1 MTASDGRP
9 GGRQVISWALYD
21 WANSAFATT
30 VLAGFFP
37 LFFKKYWSSGSDVTV
52 STFQLGV
59 ANAAASLAVALL
71 APVLGAIADRSGARK
86 RYLLLFAGMGIVMTG
101 CLALVAQGQWPFA
114 IAIYMLALVGF
125 SGANVFYDALILD
138 AAPHGRIDRVSAL
151 GFALGYLGGG
161 VLFSANVAMTLW
173 PGTFGLA
180 DATAAVK
187 LSFVSVAV
195 WWALFSL
202 PLLFFFR
209 EVPLSERVTGWA
221 AVKSGFVQIAGTFH
235 ALRHMR
241 VVLVFLF
248 AYWLYIDGVHTVI
261 RMAIDYGLA
270 IGLNAND
277 LIVALLLT
285 QFIGFPSAIL
295 FGRLS
300 EGIGAKPGIFI
311 GLGVYIFACVWG
323 YSMTESWE
331 FYVLAG
337 VIGLVQGGVQALSRG
352 LYARLIPANKSGE
365 FFGFYNMLGK
375 FAAILGPLIMG
386 VVSVTTGNPRLS
398 ILAIIVLFVA
408 GGGLLL
414 AVNEREGVEHAHA
427 LARI

>member
-1 MTASDGRP
+1 MTTSDGRP
-9 GGRQVISWALYD
+9 GGRQVIAWALYD

-37 LFFKKYWSSGSDVTV
+37 LFFKKYWSAGSDVTV

-59 ANAAASLAVALL
+59 ANAAASLVVALL
-71 APVLGAIADRSGARK
+71 APILGAIADRSGARK
-86 RYLLLFAGMGIVMTG
+86 RYLLLFAGMGIVMSG
-101 CLALVAQGQWPFA
+101 CLALVAKGQWPIA
-114 IAIYMLALVGF
+114 VAIYLFALIGF
-125 SGANVFYDALILD
+125 SGANVFYDALLLD

-161 VLFSANVAMTLW
+161 VLFSFNVALTLW
-173 PGTFGLA
+173 PGAFGLA
-180 DATAAVK
+180 DAAAAVK
-187 LSFVSVAV
+187 VSFLSVAI
-195 WWALFSL
+195 WWALFSI
-202 PLLFFFR
+202 PLLLFFR
-209 EVPLSERVTGWA
+209 EVPLFERVAGRA
-221 AVKSGFVQIAGTFH
+221 AVRAGFAQIRATFG

-241 VVLVFLF
+241 VVVLFLL

-270 IGLNAND
+270 IGLDAND

-285 QFIGFPSAIL
+285 QFIGFPAAL
-295 FGRLS
+295 VFGRLG
-300 EGIGAKPGIFI
+300 ERIGAKTAILI
-311 GLGVYIFACVWG
+311 GLGVYVFACVWG
-323 YSMTESWE
+323 YFIHESWE

-337 VIGLVQGGVQALSRG
+337 IIGLVQGGVQALSRA

-386 VVSVTTGNPRLS
+386 VVSVATGDPRLS

-408 GGGLLL
+408 GGALLL
-414 AVNEREGVEHAHA
+414 AVNERHGVEHAHA
-427 LARI
+427 LARV

>member
-1 MTASDGRP
+1 MTTSDARP
-9 GGRQVISWALYD
+9 GGRQVIVWAFYD

-37 LFFKKYWSSGSDVTV
+37 LFFKKYWSAGSDVTV

-59 ANAAASLAVALL
+59 ANATASLVVAIL
-71 APVLGAIADRSGARK
+71 APILGAIADRSGARK
-86 RYLLLFAGMGIVMTG
+86 RYLLLFAGMGVVMTG
-101 CLALVAQGQWPFA
+101 S
-114 IAIYMLALVGF
+114 LALVGAGQWPMAVGIYLFALIGF
-125 SGANVFYDALILD
+125 SGSNLFYDALILD
-138 AAPHGRIDRVSAL
+138 AAPHGRIDRVSTL

-161 VLFSANVAMTLW
+161 VLFSFNVALTLW
-173 PGTFGLA
+173 PESFGLA

-187 LSFVSVAV
+187 VSFVSVAI

-209 EVPLSERVTGWA
+209 EIPLSDRVGGWA
-221 AVKSGFVQIAGTFH
+221 AVTAGFSQLAGTFR

-241 VVLVFLF
+241 VVFVFLL

-270 IGLNAND
+270 IGLEAND

-285 QFIGFPSAIL
+285 QFVGFPAAL
-295 FGRLS
+295 VFGRLG
-300 EGIGAKPGIFI
+300 ERIGAKTAILM
-311 GLGVYIFACVWG
+311 GLLVYIFVCVWG
-323 YSMTESWE
+323 YTMREPWE

-337 VIGLVQGGVQALSRG
+337 TIGLVQGGVQALSRA
-352 LYARLIPANKSGE
+352 LYARLIPANKAGE

-386 VVSVTTGNPRLS
+386 VVSVATGDPRLS

-414 AVNEREGVEHAHA
+414 AVNEGQGVEHAHA
-427 LARI
+427 LAQD

>member
-1 MTASDGRP
+1 MTTADGRP
-9 GGRQVISWALYD
+9 AHRQVISWALYD

-37 LFFKKYWSSGSDVTV
+37 LFFKKYWSAGSDVTV

-59 ANAAASLAVALL
+59 ANAVASLAVAVL

-101 CLALVAQGQWPFA
+101 CLALAAKGQWPLA
-114 IAIYMLALVGF
+114 IAVYMFALIGF
-125 SGANVFYDALILD
+125 SGANVFYDALLLD
-138 AAPHGRIDRVSAL
+138 AAPHGRIDRVSAF

-161 VLFSANVAMTLW
+161 VLFSVNVAMTLW
-173 PGTFGLA
+173 PGSFGLA

-187 LSFVSVAV
+187 VSFLSVAL

-202 PLLFFFR
+202 PLLFYFR
-209 EVPLSERVTGWA
+209 EVPLSERVAGWS
-221 AVKSGFVQIAGTFH
+221 AVKSGFAQIAGTFR

-241 VVLVFLF
+241 VVLVFLL

-261 RMAIDYGLA
+261 RMAVDYGLA

-285 QFIGFPSAIL
+285 QFIGFPAALI
-295 FGRLS
+295 FGRLG
-300 EGIGAKPGIFI
+300 ERTGAKTGIFI
-311 GLGVYIFACVWG
+311 GLGVYIFVCIWG
-323 YSMTESWE
+323 YSMRESWE

-337 VIGLVQGGVQALSRG
+337 MIGLVQGGVQALSRG

-386 VVSVTTGNPRLS
+386 VVSVTSGDPRLS

-408 GGGLLL
+408 GGALLL
-414 AVNEREGVEHAHA
+414 TVNERDGIEHAHA
-427 LARI
+427 LTRA

>member
-1 MTASDGRP
+1 MAISDGRR
-9 GGRQVISWALYD
+9 GKRQVMAWALYD

-37 LFFKKYWSSGSDVTV
+37 LFFKRYWSTAGDVTV

-59 ANAAASLAVALL
+59 ANASASLAVALL

-86 RYLLLFAGMGIVMTG
+86 RYLLLFAAMGIVMSG
-101 CLALVAQGQWPFA
+101 CLALVARGQWP
-114 IAIYMLALVGF
+114 IALLIYLFALVGF
-125 SGANVFYDALILD
+125 SGANVFYDALLLD

-161 VLFSANVAMTLW
+161 LLFSVNVAMTLW
-173 PGTFGLA
+173 PAAFGLA

-187 LSFVSVAV
+187 IAFVSVAI
-195 WWALFSL
+195 WWAVFSL
-202 PLLFFFR
+202 PLLFYFR
-209 EVPLSERVTGWA
+209 EVPLAERIGGWA
-221 AVKSGFVQIAGTFH
+221 AVRSGFAQLLRTFR

-241 VVLVFLF
+241 VVFIFLL
-248 AYWLYIDGVHTVI
+248 AYWLYIDGVYTVI

-285 QFIGFPSAIL
+285 QFVGFPAAVA
-295 FGRLS
+295 FGRLG
-300 EGIGAKPGIFI
+300 ERIGAKTAILV
-311 GLGVYIFACVWG
+311 GLGVYVLACLWG
-323 YSMTESWE
+323 YFMRESWE
-331 FYVLAG
+331 FFLLAG
-337 VIGLVQGGVQALSRG
+337 VIGLVQGGVQALSRA

-375 FAAILGPLIMG
+375 FATILGPLLMG
-386 VVSVTTGNPRLS
+386 VVSIASGDPRLS
-398 ILAIIVLFVA
+398 ILSIIVLLVM
-408 GGGLLL
+408 GGALLL
-414 AVNEREGVEHAHA
+414 AVDEGAGVERAHA
-427 LARI
+427 LARV

>member
-101 CLALVAQGQWPFA
+101 CLALVAEGQWPFA
-114 IAIYMLALVGF
+114 IAIYMFALVGF

-173 PGTFGLA
+173 PGAFGLA

-277 LIVALLLT
+277 LIVALLMT
-285 QFIGFPSAIL
+285 QFIGFPCALL
-295 FGRLS
+295 FGRLGES
-300 EGIGAKPGIFI
+300 IGAKAGILI

-386 VVSVTTGNPRLS
+386 VVSVTTGDPRLS

>member
-1 MTASDGRP
+1 MTTSDARP
-9 GGRQVISWALYD
+9 GGRQVMSWALYD

-37 LFFKKYWSSGSDVTV
+37 LFFKKYWSAGSDVTV

-59 ANAAASLAVALL
+59 ANAVASLVVALM

-86 RYLLLFAGMGIVMTG
+86 RYLLLFAGMGVVMTG
-101 CLALVAQGQWPFA
+101 CMALVGAGQWPVAVGIYLFA
-114 IAIYMLALVGF
+114 LIGF
-125 SGANVFYDALILD
+125 SGSNVFYDALLLD

-161 VLFSANVAMTLW
+161 VLFSFNVALTLW
-173 PGTFGLA
+173 PETFGLA

-187 LSFVSVAV
+187 VSFVSVAI

-202 PLLFFFR
+202 PLLFYFR
-209 EVPLSERVTGWA
+209 EIPLSDQVRGWA
-221 AVKSGFVQIAGTFH
+221 AVRSGISQLAGTFR

-270 IGLNAND
+270 IGLEAND

-285 QFIGFPSAIL
+285 QFVGFPIGGGFRAPGRGNRRENRDSPWPGGVRLCLHLGIL
-295 FGRLS
+295 HT
-300 EGIGAKPGIFI
+300 GA
-311 GLGVYIFACVWG
+311 LGVLRPRRHHRPGAGRRAGTVPSPLRAPHPSQQVRGILRLLQHAG
-323 YSMTESWE
+323 QNSPPSSGPSSW
-331 FYVLAG
+331 AW
-337 VIGLVQGGVQALSRG
+337 
-352 LYARLIPANKSGE
+352 
-365 FFGFYNMLGK
+365 
-375 FAAILGPLIMG
+375 
-386 VVSVTTGNPRLS
+386 
-398 ILAIIVLFVA
+398 
-408 GGGLLL
+408 
-414 AVNEREGVEHAHA
+414 
-427 LARI
+427 

>member
-101 CLALVAQGQWPFA
+101 CLALVAEGQWPFA
-114 IAIYMLALVGF
+114 IAIYMFALVGF

-173 PGTFGLA
+173 PGAFGLA

-277 LIVALLLT
+277 LIVALLMT
-285 QFIGFPSAIL
+285 QFIGFPCALL
-295 FGRLS
+295 FGRLGES
-300 EGIGAKPGIFI
+300 IGAKAGILI

-337 VIGLVQGGVQALSRG
+337 VIGLVQGGVQVLSRG

-386 VVSVTTGNPRLS
+386 VVSVTTGDPRLS

>member
-1 MTASDGRP
+1 MTTSDGRP
-9 GGRQVISWALYD
+9 GGRQVIAWALYD

-37 LFFKKYWSSGSDVTV
+37 LFFKKYWSAGSDVTV

-59 ANAAASLAVALL
+59 ANATASLVVAVM

-86 RYLLLFAGMGIVMTG
+86 RYLLLFAGMGVVMTG
-101 CLALVAQGQWPFA
+101 SLALVAQGQWPA
-114 IAIYMLALVGF
+114 AVAIYLFALVGF
-125 SGANVFYDALILD
+125 SGGNVFYDALLLD

-161 VLFSANVAMTLW
+161 VLFSFNVVLTLW
-173 PGTFGLA
+173 PEKFGLP

-187 LSFVSVAV
+187 ASFVSVAI
-195 WWALFSL
+195 WWAVFSI
-202 PLLFFFR
+202 PLMVFFR
-209 EVPLSERVTGWA
+209 EVPLSERVGGWA
-221 AVKSGFVQIAGTFH
+221 AVKAGFGQLAGTFR
-235 ALRHMR
+235 AVRHMR
-241 VVLVFLF
+241 VVFVFLI

-261 RMAIDYGLA
+261 RMAVDYGLA
-270 IGLNAND
+270 IGLDAND

-285 QFIGFPSAIL
+285 QFVGFPAAMV
-295 FGRLS
+295 FGRLG
-300 EGIGAKPGIFI
+300 ERIGAKTAILI
-311 GLGVYIFACVWG
+311 GLCVYVFACVWG
-323 YSMTESWE
+323 YSMRESWE

-337 VIGLVQGGVQALSRG
+337 VIGLVQGGVQALSRA
-352 LYARLIPANKSGE
+352 LYARLIPANKTGE

-386 VVSVTTGNPRLS
+386 VVSVTTGDPRLS

-408 GGGLLL
+408 GGALLL
-414 AVNEREGVEHAHA
+414 AVNERAGVEHAHA
-427 LARI
+427 LARV

>member
-1 MTASDGRP
+1 M
-9 GGRQVISWALYD
+9 SWALYD

-37 LFFKKYWSSGSDVTV
+37 LFFKKYWSAGSDVTV

-59 ANAAASLAVALL
+59 ANAVASLVVALL

-86 RYLLLFAGMGIVMTG
+86 RYLLLFAGMGVVMTG
-101 CLALVAQGQWPFA
+101 CMALVGAGQWPVAVGIYLFA
-114 IAIYMLALVGF
+114 LIGF
-125 SGANVFYDALILD
+125 SGSNVFYDALLLD
-138 AAPHGRIDRVSAL
+138 AAPHGRIERVSAL

-161 VLFSANVAMTLW
+161 VLFSFNVALTLW
-173 PGTFGLA
+173 PETFGLA

-187 LSFVSVAV
+187 VSFVSVAI

-202 PLLFFFR
+202 PLLFYFR
-209 EVPLSERVTGWA
+209 EIPLSDQVRGWA
-221 AVKSGFVQIAGTFH
+221 AVRSGISQLAGTFR

-241 VVLVFLF
+241 VVLVFLL

-270 IGLNAND
+270 IGLEAND

-285 QFIGFPSAIL
+285 QFVGFPSAVV
-295 FGRLS
+295 FGRLG
-300 EGIGAKPGIFI
+300 EAIGAKTAILL
-311 GLGVYIFACVWG
+311 GLVVYVFVCIWG
-323 YSMTESWE
+323 YYIQEPWE
-331 FYVLAG
+331 FFVLAG
-337 VIGLVQGGVQALSRG
+337 TIGLVQGGVQALSRA

-386 VVSVTTGNPRLS
+386 VVSITTGDPRIS
-398 ILAIIVLFVA
+398 ILAIIVLFLA

-414 AVNEREGVEHAHA
+414 AVNERDGIEHAHA
-427 LARI
+427 LARA

>member
-221 AVKSGFVQIAGTFH
+221 AVKSGFAQIAGTFR

-241 VVLVFLF
+241 VVLVFLL

>member
-1 MTASDGRP
+1 MTTSDGRP
-9 GGRQVISWALYD
+9 GGRQVIAWALYD

-30 VLAGFFP
+30 VLAGVFP
-37 LFFKKYWSSGSDVTV
+37 LFFKKYWSAGSDVTV

-59 ANAAASLAVALL
+59 ANAAASLAVAIM
-71 APVLGAIADRSGARK
+71 APFLGAIADRSGARK

-101 CLALVAQGQWPFA
+101 CLALVAEGQWPFA
-114 IAIYMLALVGF
+114 VAIYLFALVGF
-125 SGANVFYDALILD
+125 SGGNVFYDALLLD
-138 AAPHGRIDRVSAL
+138 AAPYGRIDRVSAL

-161 VLFSANVAMTLW
+161 VLFSFNVMLTLW
-173 PGTFGLA
+173 PETFGLP

-187 LSFVSVAV
+187 LSFLSVAI
-195 WWALFSL
+195 WWAVFSI
-202 PLLFFFR
+202 PLLVFFR
-209 EVPLSERVTGWA
+209 EIPLSERVSGWA
-221 AVKSGFVQIAGTFH
+221 AVAAGFGQLMGTFH

-241 VVLVFLF
+241 VVFVLLL

-261 RMAIDYGLA
+261 RMAVDYGLG
-270 IGLNAND
+270 IGLDAND

-285 QFIGFPSAIL
+285 QFVGFPAAVI
-295 FGRLS
+295 FGRLG
-300 EGIGAKPGIFI
+300 ERIGAKTAILI
-311 GLGVYIFACVWG
+311 GLGVYVFACVWG
-323 YSMTESWE
+323 YSMRESWE

-337 VIGLVQGGVQALSRG
+337 VIGLVQGGVQALSRA

-386 VVSVTTGNPRLS
+386 VVSVATGDPRLS

-408 GGGLLL
+408 GGALLL
-414 AVNEREGVEHAHA
+414 VVNERRGVEHAHA
-427 LARI
+427 LARV

>member
-1 MTASDGRP
+1 MKPSDGRP
-9 GGRQVISWALYD
+9 VGRQTLSWALYD

-37 LFFKKYWSSGSDVTV
+37 LFFKKYWSAGSDVTV

-59 ANAAASLAVALL
+59 ANATASLAVAAL
-71 APVLGAIADRSGARK
+71 APILGAIADRSGARK

-101 CLALVAQGQWPFA
+101 CLALVAQGQWPIAVFIYLFA
-114 IAIYMLALVGF
+114 LIGF
-125 SGANVFYDALILD
+125 SGANVFYDALLLD

-161 VLFSANVAMTLW
+161 VLFSFNVILTLY
-173 PGTFGLA
+173 PTSFGLP

-187 LSFVSVAV
+187 VSFVSVAI
-195 WWALFSL
+195 WWAVFSI
-202 PLLFFFR
+202 PLVVSFR
-209 EVPLSERVTGWA
+209 EIPLSQPLTGWA
-221 AVKSGFVQIAGTFH
+221 AVKAGFSQLSGTFQ

-241 VVLVFLF
+241 VVFLF
-248 AYWLYIDGVHTVI
+248 LIAYWLYIDGVHTII
-261 RMAIDYGLA
+261 RMAMDYALA
-270 IGLNAND
+270 IGLNSNR

-285 QFIGFPSAIL
+285 QFVGFPAAL
-295 FGRLS
+295 AFGRL
-300 EGIGAKPGIFI
+300 GDRIGAKPAILA
-311 GLGVYIFACVWG
+311 GLGVYVFACVWG
-323 YSMTESWE
+323 YFMRETWE
-331 FYVLAG
+331 FFVLAG
-337 VIGLVQGGVQALSRG
+337 LIGLVMGGVQALSRA

-386 VVSVTTGNPRLS
+386 VVSVVTGEPRLS
-398 ILAIIVLFVA
+398 ILAVIVLFVA
-408 GGGLLL
+408 GGALLL

-427 LARI
+427 LARV

>member
-1 MTASDGRP
+1 MTTSDARP
-9 GGRQVISWALYD
+9 GGRQVISWAFYD

-37 LFFKKYWSSGSDVTV
+37 LFFKKYWSAGSDVTV

-59 ANAAASLAVALL
+59 ANATASLVVALL
-71 APVLGAIADRSGARK
+71 APILGAIADRSGARK
-86 RYLLLFAGMGIVMTG
+86 RYLLLFAGMGVVMTG
-101 CLALVAQGQWPFA
+101 CLALVAEGQWP
-114 IAIYMLALVGF
+114 IAVGIYLFALVGF
-125 SGANVFYDALILD
+125 SGSNVFYDALILD
-138 AAPHGRIDRVSAL
+138 AAPYGRIDRVSAL

-161 VLFSANVAMTLW
+161 VLFSFNVALTLW
-173 PGTFGLA
+173 PETFGLA
-180 DATAAVK
+180 NATAAVK
-187 LSFVSVAV
+187 VSFVSVAI

-209 EVPLSERVTGWA
+209 EIPLSDRVGGWA
-221 AVKSGFVQIAGTFH
+221 AVKSGFSQLRGTFH

-241 VVLVFLF
+241 VVFVFLL
-248 AYWLYIDGVHTVI
+248 AYWLYIDGVHTII

-270 IGLNAND
+270 IGLEAND

-285 QFIGFPSAIL
+285 QFVGFPAAL
-295 FGRLS
+295 AFGRLG
-300 EGIGAKPGIFI
+300 ERIGAKTAILM
-311 GLGVYIFACVWG
+311 GLVVYIFVCVWG
-323 YSMTESWE
+323 YSMRESWE

-337 VIGLVQGGVQALSRG
+337 VIGLVQGGVQALSRA

-386 VVSVTTGNPRLS
+386 VVSVTTGDPRLS
-398 ILAIIVLFVA
+398 ILAVIVLFVA

-427 LARI
+427 LART

>member
-1 MTASDGRP
+1 MTTSDGRS

-37 LFFKKYWSSGSDVTV
+37 LFFKKYWSAGSDVTV

-59 ANAAASLAVALL
+59 ANAAGSLVVALL

-101 CLALVAQGQWPFA
+101 SLALVAKGQWPIA
-114 IAIYMLALVGF
+114 VAIYLFAVVGF
-125 SGANVFYDALILD
+125 SGGNVFYDALLLD
-138 AAPHGRIDRVSAL
+138 AAPRGRIDRVSAF

-161 VLFSANVAMTLW
+161 VLFSFNVVLTLW
-173 PGTFGLA
+173 PGTFGLP

-187 LSFVSVAV
+187 VSFLSVAI

-202 PLLFFFR
+202 PLLISFR
-209 EVPLSERVTGWA
+209 ETPPAQRVGGWA
-221 AVKSGFVQIAGTFH
+221 AVNAGFVQLTGTFR

-241 VVLVFLF
+241 VVFVFLV
-248 AYWLYIDGVHTVI
+248 AYWLYIDGVHTII

-270 IGLNAND
+270 IGLDAND

-285 QFIGFPSAIL
+285 QFVGFPAAL
-295 FGRLS
+295 VFGRLG
-300 EGIGAKPGIFI
+300 ERIGAKTGILI
-311 GLGVYIFACVWG
+311 GLGVYIFVSVWG
-323 YSMTESWE
+323 YFMRESWE

-337 VIGLVQGGVQALSRG
+337 TIGLVQGGVQALSRA

-386 VVSVTTGNPRLS
+386 VVSVVTGNPRLS

-408 GGGLLL
+408 GGALLM
-414 AVNEREGVEHAHA
+414 AVNERDGVERAQA
-427 LARI
+427 LARG

>member
-1 MTASDGRP
+1 MTTSNGRL
-9 GGRQVISWALYD
+9 GRRQVISWALYD

-37 LFFKKYWSSGSDVTV
+37 LFFKKYWSAGSDVAV

-59 ANAAASLAVALL
+59 ANSTASLVVALL
-71 APVLGAIADRSGARK
+71 APVLGAIADCSGARK
-86 RYLLLFAGMGIVMTG
+86 RYLLLFAGMGVVMTG
-101 CLALVAQGQWPFA
+101 SLALVSEGQWPVA
-114 IAIYMLALVGF
+114 VAIYLLALVGF
-125 SGANVFYDALILD
+125 SGSNVFYDALLLD
-138 AAPHGRIDRVSAL
+138 AAPRARIGRVSAL

-161 VLFSANVAMTLW
+161 VLFSFNVALTLW
-173 PGTFGLA
+173 PETFGLP

-187 LSFVSVAV
+187 ISFLSVAI

-209 EVPLSERVTGWA
+209 ETPPSERVGGWA
-221 AVKSGFVQIAGTFH
+221 AVSAGFAKLMGTLRT
-235 ALRHMR
+235 LRHMR
-241 VVLVFLF
+241 VLVVFLV

-270 IGLNAND
+270 IGLEAND

-285 QFIGFPSAIL
+285 QFVGFPAALI
-295 FGRLS
+295 FGRLG
-300 EGIGAKPGIFI
+300 ERIGAKIAILI
-311 GLGVYIFACVWG
+311 GLGVYVFACVWG
-323 YSMTESWE
+323 YFIRESWE

-337 VIGLVQGGVQALSRG
+337 VIGLVQGGVQALSRAF
-352 LYARLIPANKSGE
+352 YARLIPANRSGE

-386 VVSVTTGNPRLS
+386 VVSIATGNPRLS

-408 GGGLLL
+408 GGALLVTVKEPL
-414 AVNEREGVEHAHA
+414 
-427 LARI
+427 

>member
-1 MTASDGRP
+1 MTTADGRP
-9 GGRQVISWALYD
+9 PHRQVISWAFYD

-37 LFFKKYWSSGSDVTV
+37 LFFKKYWSAGSDVTV

-59 ANAAASLAVALL
+59 ANAVASLVVAVL
-71 APVLGAIADRSGARK
+71 APILGAIADRSGARK
-86 RYLLLFAGMGIVMTG
+86 RYLLLFAGMGVVMTG
-101 CLALVAQGQWPFA
+101 SLALVAQGQWPYA
-114 IAIYMLALVGF
+114 VAIYMFALVGF

-138 AAPHGRIDRVSAL
+138 AAPHGKIDRVSAF

-161 VLFSANVAMTLW
+161 VLFSVNVAMTLW
-173 PGTFGLA
+173 PASFGLA

-187 LSFVSVAV
+187 VSFLSVAV

-202 PLLFFFR
+202 PLLLYFR
-209 EVPLSERVTGWA
+209 EVPLSERVTGWS
-221 AVKSGFVQIAGTFH
+221 AVKSGLAQLAGTFR

-241 VVLVFLF
+241 VVLVFLL

-261 RMAIDYGLA
+261 RMAVDYGLA

-285 QFIGFPSAIL
+285 QFIGFPSAL
-295 FGRLS
+295 VFGRLG
-300 EGIGAKPGIFI
+300 ERIGAKTGILI
-311 GLGVYIFACVWG
+311 GLVVYIFVCVWG
-323 YSMTESWE
+323 YSMRESWE

-337 VIGLVQGGVQALSRG
+337 TIGLVQGGVQALSRG

-386 VVSVTTGNPRLS
+386 AVSITTGDPRLS

-408 GGGLLL
+408 GGALLL
-414 AVNEREGVEHAHA
+414 SVNEGDGVEHAHA
-427 LARI
+427 LTRT

>member
-1 MTASDGRP
+1 MTSANGRP
-9 GGRQVISWALYD
+9 PHRQVISWALYD

-37 LFFKKYWSSGSDVTV
+37 LFFKKYWSAGSDVTV

-59 ANAAASLAVALL
+59 ANAVASLVVAVL
-71 APVLGAIADRSGARK
+71 APILGAIADRSGARK
-86 RYLLLFAGMGIVMTG
+86 RYLLLFAGMGVVMTG
-101 CLALVAQGQWPFA
+101 SLALVAQGQWPYA
-114 IAIYMLALVGF
+114 VAIYMFALVGF

-138 AAPHGRIDRVSAL
+138 AAPHGKIDRVSAF

-161 VLFSANVAMTLW
+161 VLFSVNVAMTLW
-173 PGTFGLA
+173 PASFGLA

-187 LSFVSVAV
+187 VSFLSVAV

-202 PLLFFFR
+202 PLLLYFR
-209 EVPLSERVTGWA
+209 EVPLSERVTGWS
-221 AVKSGFVQIAGTFH
+221 AVKSGLAQLAGTFR

-241 VVLVFLF
+241 VVLVFLL

-261 RMAIDYGLA
+261 RMAVDYGLA

-285 QFIGFPSAIL
+285 QFIGFPSAL
-295 FGRLS
+295 VFGRLG
-300 EGIGAKPGIFI
+300 ERIGAKTGILI
-311 GLGVYIFACVWG
+311 GLVVYIFVCVWG
-323 YSMTESWE
+323 YSMRESWE

-337 VIGLVQGGVQALSRG
+337 TIGLVQGGVQALSRG

-386 VVSVTTGNPRLS
+386 AVSITTGDPRLS

-408 GGGLLL
+408 GGALLL
-414 AVNEREGVEHAHA
+414 SVNEGDGVEHAHA
-427 LARI
+427 LTRT

>member
-1 MTASDGRP
+1 MTTSDARP
-9 GGRQVISWALYD
+9 GGRQVIAWAFYD

-37 LFFKKYWSSGSDVTV
+37 LFFKKYWSAGSDVTV

-59 ANAAASLAVALL
+59 ANAAASLVVALL
-71 APVLGAIADRSGARK
+71 APILGAIADRSGARK

-101 CLALVAQGQWPFA
+101 S
-114 IAIYMLALVGF
+114 LALVGAGQWPMAVGIYLFALIGF
-125 SGANVFYDALILD
+125 SGSNLFYDALILD
-138 AAPHGRIDRVSAL
+138 AAPHGRIDRVSTF

-161 VLFSANVAMTLW
+161 VLFSFNVALTLW
-173 PGTFGLA
+173 PESFGLA

-187 LSFVSVAV
+187 VSFVSVAV

-202 PLLFFFR
+202 PLMFFFR
-209 EVPLSERVTGWA
+209 EIPLSDRVGGWA
-221 AVKSGFVQIAGTFH
+221 AVRAGFSQLTGTFR

-241 VVLVFLF
+241 VVFVFLL

-261 RMAIDYGLA
+261 RMAVDYGLA
-270 IGLNAND
+270 IGLDAND

-285 QFIGFPSAIL
+285 QFVGFPAAL
-295 FGRLS
+295 VFGRLG
-300 EGIGAKPGIFI
+300 ERIGAKTAILM
-311 GLGVYIFACVWG
+311 GLLVYIFVCVWG
-323 YSMTESWE
+323 YTMRESWE

-337 VIGLVQGGVQALSRG
+337 TIGLVQGGVQALSRA
-352 LYARLIPANKSGE
+352 LYARLIPANKAGE

-386 VVSVTTGNPRLS
+386 VVSVATGDPRLS

-414 AVNEREGVEHAHA
+414 AVNEGEGVEHAHA
-427 LARI
+427 LAQD

>member
-1 MTASDGRP
+1 MTTSDGRP

-37 LFFKKYWSSGSDVTV
+37 LFFKKYWSAGSDVTV

-59 ANAAASLAVALL
+59 ANATASLMVAVL

-86 RYLLLFAGMGIVMTG
+86 RYLILFAGMGVVMTG
-101 CLALVAQGQWPFA
+101 CLALVAEGQWP
-114 IAIYMLALVGF
+114 IAVGIYLFALVGF
-125 SGANVFYDALILD
+125 SGANVFYDALLLD

-151 GFALGYLGGG
+151 GFGLGYLGGG
-161 VLFSANVAMTLW
+161 VLFSFNVALTLW
-173 PGTFGLA
+173 PETFGLA

-187 LSFVSVAV
+187 VSFVSVAV

-202 PLLFFFR
+202 PLILFFR
-209 EVPLSERVTGWA
+209 EVPLAEPV
-221 AVKSGFVQIAGTFH
+221 SGFAAIGSGFAQLVGTFR
-235 ALRHMR
+235 AIRHLR
-241 VVLVFLF
+241 VVFVFLI

-270 IGLNAND
+270 IGLDAND

-285 QFIGFPSAIL
+285 QFIGFPSAIV
-295 FGRLS
+295 FGRIG
-300 EGIGAKPGIFI
+300 ERAGAKGTIVA
-311 GLGVYIFACVWG
+311 GLCVYVFACVWG
-323 YSMTESWE
+323 YSMEESWE
-331 FYVLAG
+331 FYVLAV
-337 VIGLVQGGVQALSRG
+337 VIGLVQGGVQALSRA
-352 LYARLIPANKSGE
+352 LYARLIPANKTGE

-386 VVSVTTGNPRLS
+386 VVAVATGDPRLS

-408 GGGLLL
+408 GGVLLL
-414 AVNEREGVEHAHA
+414 LVNEREGAEHAHA
-427 LARI
+427 LARS

>member
-331 FYVLAG
+331 F
-337 VIGLVQGGVQALSRG
+337 
-352 LYARLIPANKSGE
+352 
-365 FFGFYNMLGK
+365 
-375 FAAILGPLIMG
+375 
-386 VVSVTTGNPRLS
+386 
-398 ILAIIVLFVA
+398 
-408 GGGLLL
+408 
-414 AVNEREGVEHAHA
+414 
-427 LARI
+427 

>member
-1 MTASDGRP
+1 MTPSDGRS

-37 LFFKKYWSSGSDVTV
+37 LFFKKYWSTGSDVTV

-59 ANAAASLAVALL
+59 ANATASLVVALL

-86 RYLLLFAGMGIVMTG
+86 RYLLLFAGMGVVMTG
-101 CLALVAQGQWPFA
+101 CLALVAEGQWPIA
-114 IAIYMLALVGF
+114 VAIYLFALVGF
-125 SGANVFYDALILD
+125 SGGNVFYDALLLD
-138 AAPHGRIDRVSAL
+138 AAPHDRIDRVSAF

-161 VLFSANVAMTLW
+161 VLFSFNVGLTLW
-173 PGTFGLA
+173 PETFGLP
-180 DATAAVK
+180 DATVAVK
-187 LSFVSVAV
+187 VSFLSVAI

-202 PLLFFFR
+202 PLLLFFR
-209 EVPLSERVTGWA
+209 EIPLSERVGGWA
-221 AVKSGFVQIAGTFH
+221 AVKAGLAQLMGTFR

-241 VVLVFLF
+241 VVFVFLI

-270 IGLNAND
+270 IGLEAND

-285 QFIGFPSAIL
+285 QFVGFPAAL
-295 FGRLS
+295 VFGRLG
-300 EGIGAKPGIFI
+300 ERIGAKTAILI

-323 YSMTESWE
+323 YSIHESWE

-337 VIGLVQGGVQALSRG
+337 LIGLVQGGVQALSRS

-386 VVSVTTGNPRLS
+386 VVSVATGDPRLS
-398 ILAIIVLFVA
+398 ILAVIVLFVA
-408 GGGLLL
+408 GGAVLL

-427 LARI
+427 LARV

>member
-1 MTASDGRP
+1 MTTSNGRL
-9 GGRQVISWALYD
+9 GRRQVISWALYD

-37 LFFKKYWSSGSDVTV
+37 LFFKKYWSAGSDVAV

-59 ANAAASLAVALL
+59 ANSTASLVVALL
-71 APVLGAIADRSGARK
+71 APVLGAIADCSGARK
-86 RYLLLFAGMGIVMTG
+86 RYLLLFAGMGVVMTG
-101 CLALVAQGQWPFA
+101 SLALVSEGQWPVA
-114 IAIYMLALVGF
+114 VAIYLLALVGF
-125 SGANVFYDALILD
+125 SGSNVFYDALLLD
-138 AAPHGRIDRVSAL
+138 AAPRARIGRVSAL

-161 VLFSANVAMTLW
+161 VLFSFNVALTLW
-173 PGTFGLA
+173 PETFGLP

-187 LSFVSVAV
+187 ISFLSVAI

-202 PLLFFFR
+202 PLLFIFR
-209 EVPLSERVTGWA
+209 ETPPSERVGGWA
-221 AVKSGFVQIAGTFH
+221 AVSAGFAKLMGTLRT
-235 ALRHMR
+235 LRHMR
-241 VVLVFLF
+241 VLVVFLV

-270 IGLNAND
+270 IGLEAND

-285 QFIGFPSAIL
+285 QFVGFPAALI
-295 FGRLS
+295 FGRLG
-300 EGIGAKPGIFI
+300 ERIGAKHAILI
-311 GLGVYIFACVWG
+311 GLGVYVFACVWG
-323 YSMTESWE
+323 YFIRESWE

-337 VIGLVQGGVQALSRG
+337 VIGLVQGGVQALSRAF
-352 LYARLIPANKSGE
+352 YARLIPANRSGE

-386 VVSVTTGNPRLS
+386 VVSIATGNPRLS

-408 GGGLLL
+408 GGALLVTVKEPL
-414 AVNEREGVEHAHA
+414 
-427 LARI
+427 

>member
-1 MTASDGRP
+1 MTTSDARP
-9 GGRQVISWALYD
+9 GGRQVMSWALYD

-37 LFFKKYWSSGSDVTV
+37 LFFKKYWSAGSDVTV

-59 ANAAASLAVALL
+59 ANAAASLVVALL
-71 APVLGAIADRSGARK
+71 APILGAIADRSGARK
-86 RYLLLFAGMGIVMTG
+86 RYLLLFAGMGVVMTG
-101 CLALVAQGQWPFA
+101 S
-114 IAIYMLALVGF
+114 LALVGAGQWPIAVGIYLFALIGF
-125 SGANVFYDALILD
+125 SGSNLFYDALILD
-138 AAPHGRIDRVSAL
+138 AAPHGRIDRVSTF

-161 VLFSANVAMTLW
+161 VLFSFNVALTLW
-173 PGTFGLA
+173 PETFGLA

-187 LSFVSVAV
+187 VSFVSVAI

-209 EVPLSERVTGWA
+209 EIPLADRVGGWA
-221 AVKSGFVQIAGTFH
+221 AVRSGFSQLAGTFR

-241 VVLVFLF
+241 VVFVFLL

-270 IGLNAND
+270 IGLDAND

-285 QFIGFPSAIL
+285 QFVGFPAAVA
-295 FGRLS
+295 FGRLG
-300 EGIGAKPGIFI
+300 ERIGTKTAILM
-311 GLGVYIFACVWG
+311 GLLVYVFVCIWG
-323 YSMTESWE
+323 YTMRESWE

-337 VIGLVQGGVQALSRG
+337 LIGLVQGGVQALSRA
-352 LYARLIPANKSGE
+352 LYARLIPANKAGE

-386 VVSVTTGNPRLS
+386 VVSVATGDPRLS

-427 LARI
+427 LARV